1 MPRLLNIV
9 IPLILL
15 FSSFPAESSTPPAEK
30 SNQQEAL
37 ETGQQDAPA
46 LFAQRGFL
54 DNGQLLSGQAE
65 NWKEVIDT
73 LSRLRFNYI
82 ATANAEADATVSEYL
97 EDRGLTI
104 RNINYQDE
112 AADKP
117 GKEHSLVVI
126 GENSQKLWNG
136 GMLELPENSK
146 LLWADDGSG
155 KLDSGPFDKKGHD
168 FGVFLHAGSPQNGP
182 VQDPYPGL
190 LGDSIKAAIKR
201 GLTANVLIAAPDV
214 ETFIL
219 NLEASSGALKQMGEF
234 DGDAFYL
241 DWATQ
246 NFGTKAAA
254 TTVKSLKLLHG
265 AHTHVR
271 GFADISKNTA
281 EILAG
286 LAEDKTGNIDL
297 NPISDAIR
305 LSRRSLE
312 LAQDATKKVP
322 ADKSK
327 KFESQILFPAKIFAQ
342 NLELLESL
350 SQLSNAWKIYRL
362 FPPNEVSR
370 QRVTG
375 LLAEAQGKAENLQAT
390 LANGPG
396 GEGFKNP
403 ENWVPKPE
411 SIEALTNKL

>member
-1 MPRLLNIV
+1 MPRLLNIA
-9 IPLILL
+9 IPFILL
-15 FSSFPAESSTPPAEK
+15 FSSFAAESSTPPAETN
-30 SNQQEAL
+30 NQQEAL
-37 ETGQQDAPA
+37 ETGQQEAPA

-65 NWKEVIDT
+65 NWKEIIDT
-73 LSRLRFNYI
+73 LARLRFNYI
-82 ATANAEADATVSEYL
+82 ATANAEADAAVSEYL
-97 EDRGLTI
+97 EGRGLTI
-104 RNINYQDE
+104 KNINYQDE

-117 GKEHSLVVI
+117 GKEQSLVVI

-136 GMLELPENSK
+136 SMLELPENSE

-155 KLDSGPFDKKGHD
+155 KLDGGPFDKKGHD

-190 LGDSIKAAIKR
+190 IGDSIKAATKR
-201 GLTANVLIAAPDV
+201 GLTANALIVAPDV
-214 ETFIL
+214 ETYTL
-219 NLEASSGALKQMGEF
+219 NLEATTAALKNADNF

-241 DWATQ
+241 DWATR
-246 NFGTKAAA
+246 NFGTKAAG

-265 AHTHVR
+265 AHGYVR
-271 GFADISKNTA
+271 GFADTSKKTA

-286 LAEDKTGNIDL
+286 LAEDKTANIDL

-312 LAQDATKKVP
+312 LAQETAKKVP

-327 KFESQILFPAKIFAQ
+327 MFDSQILFPATIFVQ

-350 SQLSNAWKIYRL
+350 SQLSSAWKIFRM

-370 QRVTG
+370 QRVTS

-390 LANGPG
+390 LARGPG
-396 GEGFKNP
+396 GEGFKDRQ
-403 ENWVPKPE
+403 NWVPKPE
-411 SIEALTNKL
+411 TIEALANKL